1 VLEHE
6 VVRLQA
12 VAVATAAAA
21 SSALLRAAGAADAAV
36 LAEQRALRAQ
46 ADLSSSREQV
56 AALLADLAALRE
68 ELVWAFAAGRADV
81 APAVVDLRDGQTQT
95 A

>member
-1 VLEHE
+1 M
-6 VVRLQA
+6 VRLQSLSHASA
-12 VAVATAAAA
+12 VTASAALVRAAAA
-21 SSALLRAAGAADAAV
+21 CDAAM

-46 ADLSSSREQV
+46 AELSTSREQV
-56 AALLADLAALRE
+56 TALLADLAALRE

-81 APAVVDLRDGQTQT
+81 APKVVDLTAERTQT